1 MKKKR
6 KKQLE
11 KFSYLLDIMD
21 NLREN
26 CPWDKEQTFKTL
38 KNLTIEETY
47 ELSEAIISN
56 NFEEIKN
63 ELGDLLLHI
72 IFYSKIASEKNKF
85 DISDVI
91 SGICEKL
98 IRRHP
103 HVFDK
108 KEINSNDVEKNW
120 ENIKIEEGNDSV
132 LSGVPVSLP
141 PLIKAKRI
149 QEKTSNIGFDFKN
162 DKQIIDKIKEEII
175 EFNTEVSK
183 NKRDLIEEEFGD
195 IIFSLVNYARINN
208 IDVSYALELSNKK
221 FIKRF
226 KYIEKEVRK
235 SNKKISDHNEDKL
248 NDLWNKAK
256 KNYR

>member
-1 MKKKR
+1 MKKNR

-26 CPWDKEQTFKTL
+26 CPWDKKQTFKTL

-226 KYIEKEVRK
+226 KYIEEEVRK
-235 SNKKISDHNEDKL
+235 SNKKISDYNEDKL

-256 KNYR
+256 KL

>member
-1 MKKKR
+1 MKKTR
-6 KKQLE
+6 RKQLE

-47 ELSEAIISN
+47 ELSEALMSN
-56 NFEEIKN
+56 NFDEIKN

-85 DISDVI
+85 DIGDVI
-91 SGICEKL
+91 STICKKL

-103 HVFDK
+103 HVFDRK
-108 KEINSNDVEKNW
+108 KINSNDVEKNW
-120 ENIKIEEGNDSV
+120 EYIKIKEGNKSV
-132 LSGVPVSLP
+132 LSGVPISLP

-149 QEKTSNIGFDFKN
+149 QEKTSNIGFDLKN
-162 DKQIIDKIKEEII
+162 DKQIIDKIKEEVI
-175 EFNTEVSK
+175 EFKAALIKK
-183 NKRDLIEEEFGD
+183 NRDLIEEEFGD
-195 IIFSLVNYARINN
+195 IIFSLVNYARMNK
-208 IDVSYALELSNKK
+208 IDVSSALEVSNKK

-226 KYIEKEVRK
+226 KYVEDEARK
-235 SNKKISDHNEDKL
+235 SNKKISDYDENMLKY
-248 NDLWNKAK
+248 LWNKAK
-256 KNYR
+256 NHR

>member
-1 MKKKR
+1 MKKTR

-11 KFSYLLDIMD
+11 NFSYLLDIMD
-21 NLREN
+21 NLRDN

-47 ELSEAIISN
+47 ELSEAIMSN

-85 DISDVI
+85 DVSDVI

-103 HVFDK
+103 HVFDR

-120 ENIKIEEGNDSV
+120 EYIKIEEGNESV

-175 EFNTEVSK
+175 EFKTALSK
-183 NKRDLIEEEFGD
+183 KKRDLIEEEFGD
-195 IIFSLVNYARINN
+195 IIFSLVNYARMNN
-208 IDVSYALELSNKK
+208 IDISYALELSNKK

-226 KYIEKEVRK
+226 KYIEDETRK
-235 SNKKISDHNEDKL
+235 SNKKISDYNENKL

-256 KNYR
+256 KL

>member
-1 MKKKR
+1 MKKTR

-11 KFSYLLDIMD
+11 KFRYLLDIMD

-26 CPWDKEQTFKTL
+26 CPWDKKQTFKTL

-47 ELSEAIISN
+47 ELSEAIMSN

-108 KEINSNDVEKNW
+108 KKINSNDVEKNW
-120 ENIKIEEGNDSV
+120 EYIKIKEGNESV

-175 EFNTEVSK
+175 EFKTVVSK
-183 NKRDLIEEEFGD
+183 NNRDLIEEEFGD

-208 IDVSYALELSNKK
+208 IDVSYALEVSNEK

-226 KYIEKEVRK
+226 KYIEDEARK
-235 SNKKISDHNEDKL
+235 SNKKISDFNENKL

-256 KNYR
+256 KL

>member
-1 MKKKR
+1 MKKTR

-47 ELSEAIISN
+47 ELSEALMSN

-85 DISDVI
+85 DIGDVI
-91 SGICEKL
+91 STICEKL

-103 HVFDK
+103 HVFDRK
-108 KEINSNDVEKNW
+108 KINSNDVEKNW
-120 ENIKIEEGNDSV
+120 EYIKIKEGNKSV

-162 DKQIIDKIKEEII
+162 DKQIIDKIKEEVI
-175 EFNTEVSK
+175 EFKAALIKK
-183 NKRDLIEEEFGD
+183 NRDLIEEEFGD
-195 IIFSLVNYARINN
+195 IIFSLVNYARINK
-208 IDVSYALELSNKK
+208 IDVSSALEVSNKK
-221 FIKRF
+221 FIRRF
-226 KYIEKEVRK
+226 KYLEDEVRK
-235 SNKKISDHNEDKL
+235 SNKKISDYDQNKL
-248 NDLWNKAK
+248 KYLWNKAK
-256 KNYR
+256 KL

>member
-1 MKKKR
+1 MKKTR

-11 KFSYLLDIMD
+11 NFSYLLDIMD

-120 ENIKIEEGNDSV
+120 ENIKIEEGNNSV

-226 KYIEKEVRK
+226 KYIENEVRK
-235 SNKKISDHNEDKL
+235 SNKKISDYNEDKL

-256 KNYR
+256 KL

>member
-1 MKKKR
+1 MKKNR

-11 KFSYLLDIMD
+11 NFSYLLDIMD

-103 HVFDK
+103 HVFDR

-120 ENIKIEEGNDSV
+120 EYIKIEEGNESV

-256 KNYR
+256 KL

>member
-1 MKKKR
+1 MKKNR

>member
-1 MKKKR
+1 MKKTR

-183 NKRDLIEEEFGD
+183 NKRDLIDEEFGD

-235 SNKKISDHNEDKL
+235 SNKKISDYNEDKL

-256 KNYR
+256 KL

>member
-1 MKKKR
+1 MKKNR

-11 KFSYLLDIMD
+11 NFSYLLDIMD

-235 SNKKISDHNEDKL
+235 SNKKISDYKEDKL

-256 KNYR
+256 KL

>member
-1 MKKKR
+1 MKKNR

-11 KFSYLLDIMD
+11 NFRYLLDIMD

-256 KNYR
+256 KL

>member
-1 MKKKR
+1 MKKNR

-11 KFSYLLDIMD
+11 NFSYLLDIMD

-91 SGICEKL
+91 SGISEKL

-256 KNYR
+256 KL

>member
-1 MKKKR
+1 MKKNR

-11 KFSYLLDIMD
+11 NFSYLLDIMD

-120 ENIKIEEGNDSV
+120 EYIKIKEGNESV

>member
-1 MKKKR
+1 MKKAR
-6 KKQLE
+6 RKQLE

-21 NLREN
+21 NLREK

-47 ELSEAIISN
+47 ELSEALMSN

-85 DISDVI
+85 NIGDVI
-91 SGICEKL
+91 STICEKL

-103 HVFDK
+103 HVFDRK
-108 KEINSNDVEKNW
+108 KINSNDVEKNW
-120 ENIKIEEGNDSV
+120 EYIKIKEGNKSV

-141 PLIKAKRI
+141 PLIKEKRI

-162 DKQIIDKIKEEII
+162 DKQIIDKIKEEVI
-175 EFNTEVSK
+175 EFKTALIKK
-183 NKRDLIEEEFGD
+183 NKDSIEEEFGD
-195 IIFSLVNYARINN
+195 IIFSLVNYARLNK
-208 IDVSYALELSNKK
+208 IDTSSALEVSNKK

-226 KYIEKEVRK
+226 KYVEDQARK
-235 SNKKISDHNEDKL
+235 SNKKISDYDAEKL
-248 NDLWNKAK
+248 HYLWNKAK
-256 KNYR
+256 KL

>member
-1 MKKKR
+1 MKKNR

-208 IDVSYALELSNKK
+208 IDVSYALELSNIK

>member
-256 KNYR
+256 KL

>member
-1 MKKKR
+1 MKKNR

-256 KNYR
+256 KL

>member
-1 MKKKR
+1 MKKNR

-72 IFYSKIASEKNKF
+72 IFYSKIASEKKKF

-226 KYIEKEVRK
+226 KYIEEEVRK
-235 SNKKISDHNEDKL
+235 SNKKISDYNEDKL

-256 KNYR
+256 KL

>member
-1 MKKKR
+1 MKKNR

-26 CPWDKEQTFKTL
+26 CPWDKKQTFKTL

-149 QEKTSNIGFDFKN
+149 QEKTSNVGFDFKN

-226 KYIEKEVRK
+226 KYIEEEVRK

-256 KNYR
+256 KL

>member
-1 MKKKR
+1 MKKNR

-72 IFYSKIASEKNKF
+72 IFYSKIASEKKKF

-183 NKRDLIEEEFGD
+183 NNRDLIEEEFGD

-226 KYIEKEVRK
+226 KYIEEEVRK
-235 SNKKISDHNEDKL
+235 SNKKISDYNEDKL

-256 KNYR
+256 KL

>member
-1 MKKKR
+1 MKKNR

-11 KFSYLLDIMD
+11 NFRYLLDIMD

-120 ENIKIEEGNDSV
+120 ENIKIEEGNYSV

-235 SNKKISDHNEDKL
+235 SNKKISDYNEDKL

-256 KNYR
+256 KL

>member
-1 MKKKR
+1 MKKNR

-26 CPWDKEQTFKTL
+26 CPWDKKQTFKTL

-72 IFYSKIASEKNKF
+72 IFYSKIASEKKKF

-256 KNYR
+256 KL

>member
-1 MKKKR
+1 MKKNR

-183 NKRDLIEEEFGD
+183 NNRDLIEEEFGD

-208 IDVSYALELSNKK
+208 IDVSYALEVSNKK

-226 KYIEKEVRK
+226 KYIEDEARK
-235 SNKKISDHNEDKL
+235 SNKKISDFNENKL

-256 KNYR
+256 KL

>member
-1 MKKKR
+1 MKKNR

-11 KFSYLLDIMD
+11 NFSYLLDIMD

-108 KEINSNDVEKNW
+108 KKINSNDVEKNW
-120 ENIKIEEGNDSV
+120 EYIKIKEGNESV

-183 NKRDLIEEEFGD
+183 NKRDLIDEEFGD

-226 KYIEKEVRK
+226 KYIEEEVRK
-235 SNKKISDHNEDKL
+235 SNKKISDYNEDKL

-256 KNYR
+256 KL

>member
-1 MKKKR
+1 
-6 KKQLE
+6 
-11 KFSYLLDIMD
+11 MD

-183 NKRDLIEEEFGD
+183 NKRDLIDEEFGD

-235 SNKKISDHNEDKL
+235 SNKKISDYNEDKL

-256 KNYR
+256 KL

>member
-1 MKKKR
+1 MKKNR

-72 IFYSKIASEKNKF
+72 IFYSKIASEKKKF

-108 KEINSNDVEKNW
+108 KEINSSDVEKNW

-226 KYIEKEVRK
+226 KYIEEEVRK
-235 SNKKISDHNEDKL
+235 SNKKISDYNEDKL

-256 KNYR
+256 KL

>member
-1 MKKKR
+1 MKKNR

-183 NKRDLIEEEFGD
+183 NNRDLIEEEFGD

-226 KYIEKEVRK
+226 KYIEEEVRK

-256 KNYR
+256 KL

>member
-1 MKKKR
+1 MKKTR

-11 KFSYLLDIMD
+11 NFSYLLDIMD

>member
-1 MKKKR
+1 MKKTR

-11 KFSYLLDIMD
+11 NFSYLLDIMD
-21 NLREN
+21 NLRDN

-47 ELSEAIISN
+47 ELSEAIMSN

-85 DISDVI
+85 DVSDVI

-103 HVFDK
+103 HVFDR

-120 ENIKIEEGNDSV
+120 EYIKIEEGNESV

-175 EFNTEVSK
+175 EFKTALSK
-183 NKRDLIEEEFGD
+183 KKRDLIEEEFGD
-195 IIFSLVNYARINN
+195 IIFSLVNYARMNN
-208 IDVSYALELSNKK
+208 IDISYALELSNKK

-226 KYIEKEVRK
+226 KYIEDEARK
-235 SNKKISDHNEDKL
+235 SNKKISDYNENKL

-256 KNYR
+256 KL

>member
-1 MKKKR
+1 MKKNR

-11 KFSYLLDIMD
+11 NFSYLLDIMD

-235 SNKKISDHNEDKL
+235 SNKKISDYNEDKL

-256 KNYR
+256 KL

>member
-1 MKKKR
+1 MKKNR

-11 KFSYLLDIMD
+11 NFSYLLDIMD

-120 ENIKIEEGNDSV
+120 EYIKIEEGNESV

-208 IDVSYALELSNKK
+208 IDVSYALELSNIK

>member
-1 MKKKR
+1 MKKNR

-26 CPWDKEQTFKTL
+26 CPWDKKQTFKTL

-72 IFYSKIASEKNKF
+72 VFYSKIASEKNKF

-226 KYIEKEVRK
+226 KYIEDEVRK
-235 SNKKISDHNEDKL
+235 SNKKISDYNEDKL

-256 KNYR
+256 KL

>member
-1 MKKKR
+1 MKKTR

-141 PLIKAKRI
+141 PLIKAKRN
-149 QEKTSNIGFDFKN
+149 QEKTSNIGFDFKK

-175 EFNTEVSK
+175 EFKTEVSK

-226 KYIEKEVRK
+226 KYIEDEVRK
-235 SNKKISDHNEDKL
+235 SNKKISDYNEDKL

-256 KNYR
+256 KL

>member
-1 MKKKR
+1 MNKNRQNLLK
-6 KKQLE
+6 

-26 CPWDKEQTFKTL
+26 CPWDKKQTFKTL

-47 ELSEAIISN
+47 ELTEALMSN
-56 NFEEIKN
+56 NFNEIKN

-85 DISDVI
+85 DINDVI
-91 SGICEKL
+91 STISEKL

-103 HVFDK
+103 HIFDK
-108 KEINSNDVEKNW
+108 KKINSNDVEKNW
-120 ENIKIEEGNDSV
+120 EYIKIKEGNKSV
-132 LSGVPVSLP
+132 LSGVPISLP

-162 DKQIIDKIKEEII
+162 DKQVIDKIQEEII
-175 EFNTEVSK
+175 EFKTAFSEK
-183 NKRDLIEEEFGD
+183 NIDLIEEEFGD

-208 IDVSYALELSNKK
+208 IDVSSALEISNNK

-226 KYIEKEVRK
+226 KYIEDYARK
-235 SNKKISDHNEDKL
+235 LNKKISDYEEDEL
-248 NDLWNKAK
+248 EYLWNKAK
-256 KNYR
+256 KNHK

>member
-1 MKKKR
+1 MKKAR

-21 NLREN
+21 NLREK

-91 SGICEKL
+91 STICEKL

-256 KNYR
+256 KL

>member
-1 MKKKR
+1 MKKTR
-6 KKQLE
+6 KKQLDN
-11 KFSYLLDIMD
+11 FNYLLDIMD

-47 ELSEAIISN
+47 ELSEALISN
-56 NFEEIKN
+56 NFDEIKN

-85 DISDVI
+85 DIGDVI
-91 SGICEKL
+91 STICEKL

-103 HVFDK
+103 HVFDRK
-108 KEINSNDVEKNW
+108 KINSSDVEKNW
-120 ENIKIEEGNDSV
+120 EYIKMKEGNKSV

-162 DKQIIDKIKEEII
+162 DKKIIDKIREEVI
-175 EFNTEVSK
+175 EFKTALSKK
-183 NKRDLIEEEFGD
+183 NKDLIEEEFGD
-195 IIFSLVNYARINN
+195 IIFSLVNYARMIK
-208 IDVSYALELSNKK
+208 IDLSSALEVSNKK

-226 KYIEKEVRK
+226 KYVEDEARK
-235 SNKKISDHNEDKL
+235 SNKKISDYDQNKL
-248 NDLWNKAK
+248 KKLWNESK
-256 KNYR
+256 KL

>member
-1 MKKKR
+1 MKKNR

-26 CPWDKEQTFKTL
+26 CPWDKKQTFKTL

-226 KYIEKEVRK
+226 KYIEEEVRK
-235 SNKKISDHNEDKL
+235 SNKKISDYNEDRL

-256 KNYR
+256 KL

>member
-1 MKKKR
+1 MKKTR

-11 KFSYLLDIMD
+11 KFRYLLDIMD

-47 ELSEAIISN
+47 ELSEAIMSN

-120 ENIKIEEGNDSV
+120 EYIKIEEGNESV

-175 EFNTEVSK
+175 EFKTVVSK
-183 NKRDLIEEEFGD
+183 NNRDLIEEEFGD

-208 IDVSYALELSNKK
+208 IDISYALEVSNKK

-226 KYIEKEVRK
+226 KYIEDEARK
-235 SNKKISDHNEDKL
+235 SNKKISDFNENKL
-248 NDLWNKAK
+248 NDLWDKAK
-256 KNYR
+256 KL